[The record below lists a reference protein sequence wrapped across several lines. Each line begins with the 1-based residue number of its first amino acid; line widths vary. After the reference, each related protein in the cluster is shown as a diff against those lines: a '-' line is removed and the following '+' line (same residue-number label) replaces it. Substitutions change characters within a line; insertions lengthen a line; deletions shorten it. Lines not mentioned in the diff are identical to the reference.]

1 MRKYIALICF
11 ALICVSL
18 SSCAVYTV
26 DECYPS
32 RVYYDYYGN
41 VYYRPAPPRYRPAP
55 RPAPNRHHHHPTP
68 HYSKPSPK
76 PSVSQPHHKPNPR
89 PVPSSRQP
97 NKPNNRR

>member
-41 VYYRPAPPRYRPAP
+41 VYRPAPPRYRPAS
-55 RPAPNRHHHHPTP
+55 RPAPNRHRHRPAP

-76 PSVSQPHHKPNPR
+76 PSVNLPHRKPNPK
-89 PVPSSRQP
+89 PVPSSRQH